1 MKKLLLTLSLMLLL
15 ASPLIAAEESCN
27 KVVKVQMVKDGP
39 GNYAFFDY
47 KGNYLSDSDTV
58 RFTFSNPGSKPIKI
72 TSVALKTKDKQIIT
86 EQNENAIIAPFTKN
100 LHIGIP
106 KRNLMLEL
114 AAYGTYSCNFTNEL
128 PVQKKTEAYQ
138 DNQNNYNSN
147 DNSYYK
153 SKSHSKNKKN
163 YSSNRNYNYDAGNN
177 YSKPKAEKDPI
188 ITFIMWLGVI
198 ATIVVG
204 IYTRSFLMGLG
215 VMSSAISLAAVLTSG
230 PAIILIWTIPATI
243 GLFYFGNKEI
253 ENRKKK

>member
-1 MKKLLLTLSLMLLL
+1 ML

-72 TSVALKTKDKQIIT
+72 TSVALKTKNKQIIIQ
-86 EQNENAIIAPFTKN
+86 QNENAIIAPFTKD

-106 KRNLMLEL
+106 KGNLMLEL
-114 AAYGTYSCNFTNEL
+114 ADYGAYSCNFTDEL

-138 DNQNNYNSN
+138 DNQNSYNSN

-163 YSSNRNYNYDAGNN
+163 YSSNRNYNYDSGNN
-177 YSKPKAEKDPI
+177 YSKPKAEKDPV
-188 ITFIMWLGVI
+188 ITFIMWLGAI
-198 ATIVVG
+198 TAIVVG
-204 IYTRSFLMGLG
+204 IYTRSFLMGIA
-215 VMSSAISLAAVLTSG
+215 VMAGAISLAAVLTSS
-230 PAIILIWTIPATI
+230 PVIILIMMIPATI
-243 GLFYFGNKEI
+243 ALFYFGNKEI
-253 ENRKKK
+253 ESRKNK